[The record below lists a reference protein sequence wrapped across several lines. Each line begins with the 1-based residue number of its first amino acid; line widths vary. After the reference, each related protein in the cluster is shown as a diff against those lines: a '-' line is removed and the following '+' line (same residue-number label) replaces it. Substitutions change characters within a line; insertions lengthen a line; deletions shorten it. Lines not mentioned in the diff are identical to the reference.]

1 MARWLDKMIYIWSPS
16 CLVNVKSPLRKEF
29 RQHSRITWRYSNPS
43 MARLNK
49 NFDSDENSLDSPVIS
64 HAIPRSPLKS
74 TRTTSQERQQSQAIP
89 QGQKS
94 HKAST
99 EEGLQ
104 VPPLE
109 PIKSITSGRSDK
121 NTMRSQRPLTPL
133 YVNLLVLPTQTD
145 AVRSE
150 HGLGFLP
157 GLRNDK
163 PRILRSG
170 RNMKSPTN
178 LINSASEFQ
187 MGSSVWEGRQATKD
201 LCDYVLMDPTRETD
215 DDTRGDFL
223 QQTQKEAHKPRG
235 QKLPKMQL
243 LCTDSKITQES
254 GLTFP
259 SINDDTTPS
268 RRPGLEISVAD
279 CASLKEN
286 INPESGDPKPIF
298 AEDDLSLGQ

>member
-1 MARWLDKMIYIWSPS
+1 
-16 CLVNVKSPLRKEF
+16 
-29 RQHSRITWRYSNPS
+29 

-49 NFDSDENSLDSPVIS
+49 DFDSDESSLEPPVIS

-74 TRTTSQERQQSQAIP
+74 IRTTSQEKQQSQATP
-89 QGQKS
+89 YGQKS

-104 VPPLE
+104 DTPLE
-109 PIKSITSGRSDK
+109 PIKSFTSGRSGK
-121 NTMRSQRPLTPL
+121 KTLRRQRPLTPL
-133 YVNLLVLPTQTD
+133 YVNLLALPTQTD

-163 PRILRSG
+163 PRILSCR

-187 MGSSVWEGRQATKD
+187 IGSSVWEGRQATKD
-201 LCDYVLMDPTRETD
+201 LCDYVLMDPISETD

-223 QQTQKEAHKPRG
+223 QQTQKPAHKPRG

-243 LCTDSKITQES
+243 LGTDSKITQKS
-254 GLTFP
+254 GLNFP

-268 RRPGLEISVAD
+268 RKPGLEISVAD
-279 CASLKEN
+279 CVSLKEN
-286 INPESGDPKPIF
+286 INPESGDPKSIF
-298 AEDDLSLGQ
+298 AEEDDLFLGQ

>member
-1 MARWLDKMIYIWSPS
+1 
-16 CLVNVKSPLRKEF
+16 
-29 RQHSRITWRYSNPS
+29 

-49 NFDSDENSLDSPVIS
+49 NFDSDENSLNSPVIS

-74 TRTTSQERQQSQAIP
+74 TRTTSQEKQQSQAIP
-89 QGQKS
+89 HGQKS

-104 VPPLE
+104 VLPLE
-109 PIKSITSGRSDK
+109 PIKPFTSGRSGK
-121 NTMRSQRPLTPL
+121 KTLRKQRPLTPL
-133 YVNLLVLPTQTD
+133 YVNLLVLPSQTD

-163 PRILRSG
+163 PRILTSRM
-170 RNMKSPTN
+170 NMKSPTN

-187 MGSSVWEGRQATKD
+187 IGSSVWEGRQATKD
-201 LCDYVLMDPTRETD
+201 LCDYALMDPTSETD
-215 DDTRGDFL
+215 DDTRGDFS

-243 LCTDSKITQES
+243 LGTDSEITQQS
-254 GLTFP
+254 GWNFP

-268 RRPGLEISVAD
+268 RKPGHEISVAD

-298 AEDDLSLGQ
+298 AEEDDIFLGQ